1 MEKKKEYAV
10 SYYGGH
16 VTAWVCVAAAVLGVL
31 FFVGFVCIST
41 AVMLLLQERTHLVN
55 EV

>member
-1 MEKKKEYAV
+1 LEQSVRENR
-10 SYYGGH
+10 
-16 VTAWVCVAAAVLGVL
+16 L